1 VNEILQQ
8 WVFDGESKAV
18 ELAIENDI
26 AVIRFN
32 RPKERNP
39 LSVAVL
45 NELDIYISALDE
57 NLKAVIFTG
66 SEDVF
71 ASGANLREIAALK
84 TEREVREFGLRG
96 QRLMQKISDFP
107 FPTIAAVNGFCFG
120 GAFDLAL
127 SCSIRIANPT
137 AVFSHPG
144 ANLGIITGWGGT
156 QRLPRIIGEAAALE
170 MFLTAKRITAEEA
183 LKINLVSQIS
193 ESVLESAK
201 QFAFS
206 HSADNT
212 KTVLY

>member
-1 VNEILQQ
+1 MKAGDSPILIDTQNHIS
-8 WVFDGESKAV
+8 VV
-18 ELAIENDI
+18 
-26 AVIRFN
+26 RFN

-45 NELDIYISALDE
+45 KELDRIVSSLDS
-57 NLKAVIFTG
+57 NIKTLIFTG

-96 QRLMQKISDFP
+96 QRLMQKIADLP

-127 SCSIRIANPT
+127 ACSIRIAGSN

-144 ANLGIITGWGGT
+144 ANLGIMTGWGGT
-156 QRLPRIIGEAAALE
+156 QRLPKIVGEAKALDF
-170 MFLTAKRITAEEA
+170 FLTAKRFSAEEA
-183 LKINLVSQIS
+183 LQIGLISQIS
-193 ESVLESAK
+193 ENPLETAINLLN
-201 QFAFS
+201 Q
-206 HSADNT
+206 
-212 KTVLY
+212 

>member
-1 VNEILQQ
+1 M
-8 WVFDGESKAV
+8 KAV
-18 ELAIENDI
+18 DSPILIDTQNHI
-26 AVIRFN
+26 SVVRFN

-45 NELDIYISALDE
+45 KELDRIVSSLDS
-57 NLKAVIFTG
+57 NIKILIFTG
-66 SEDVF
+66 SEDIF

-96 QRLMQKISDFP
+96 QRLMQKIADLP

-127 SCSIRIANPT
+127 ACSVRIASSN

-156 QRLPRIIGEAAALE
+156 QRLPRIVGEAKALD
-170 MFLTAKRITAEEA
+170 FFFTAKRFSAEEA
-183 LKINLVSQIS
+183 LQIGLISQIS
-193 ESVLESAK
+193 ENPLETAINLLNK
-201 QFAFS
+201 Q
-206 HSADNT
+206 
-212 KTVLY
+212 

>member
-1 VNEILQQ
+1 MKAGDSPILIDTQNHIS
-8 WVFDGESKAV
+8 VV
-18 ELAIENDI
+18 
-26 AVIRFN
+26 RFN

-45 NELDIYISALDE
+45 EELDQIVSSLDS
-57 NLKAVIFTG
+57 NIKTLIFTG

-96 QRLMQKISDFP
+96 QRLMQKIADLP

-127 SCSIRIANPT
+127 ACSVRIASSN

-144 ANLGIITGWGGT
+144 ANLGIMTGWGGT
-156 QRLPRIIGEAAALE
+156 QRLPRIVGEAKALDF
-170 MFLTAKRITAEEA
+170 FLTAERFSAEEA
-183 LKINLVSQIS
+183 LQIGLISRISENPLETAINLLNQ
-193 ESVLESAK
+193 
-201 QFAFS
+201 Q
-206 HSADNT
+206 
-212 KTVLY
+212 

>member
-1 VNEILQQ
+1 M
-8 WVFDGESKAV
+8 KAV
-18 ELAIENDI
+18 DSPILIETQNHI
-26 AVIRFN
+26 SVIRLN

-45 NELDIYISALDE
+45 EELNQIVSSLDS
-57 NLKAVIFTG
+57 NIKTLIFTG

-71 ASGANLREIAALK
+71 ASGAHLREIAALK

-96 QRLMQKISDFP
+96 QRLMQKIADLP

-127 SCSIRIANPT
+127 ACNVRIASPN

-156 QRLPRIIGEAAALE
+156 QRLPRIIGETAALE
-170 MFLTAKRITAEEA
+170 MFLTAKRISADEA
-183 LKINLVSQIS
+183 LKLGLISQITQNP
-193 ESVLESAK
+193 LQA
-201 QFAFS
+201 ALDI
-206 HSADNT
+206 A
-212 KTVLY
+212 

>member
-1 VNEILQQ
+1 MKAGDSPIL
-8 WVFDGESKAV
+8 
-18 ELAIENDI
+18 IETQNHI
-26 AVIRFN
+26 SVVRFN

-39 LSVAVL
+39 LSVAIL
-45 NELDIYISALDE
+45 KELDQIVSSLDS
-57 NLKAVIFTG
+57 NIKTLIFTG

-71 ASGANLREIAALK
+71 ASGANLREIGALK

-96 QRLMQKISDFP
+96 QRLMQKIADLP

-127 SCSIRIANPT
+127 ACSVRIASPN

-156 QRLPRIIGEAAALE
+156 QRLTRVAGEAAAIE
-170 MFLTAKRITAEEA
+170 MFLTAKRITAQEA

-193 ESVLESAK
+193 DSLLASAK
-201 QFAFS
+201 QIALSYSTGATETFL
-206 HSADNT
+206 D
-212 KTVLY
+212 

>member
-1 VNEILQQ
+1 VNENLQQ
-8 WVFDGESKAV
+8 SVADSEFKAV
-18 ELAIENDI
+18 EFAIENNI
-26 AVIRFN
+26 AVVRFN

-45 NELDIYISALDE
+45 NELDIYLSALDE

-71 ASGANLREIAALK
+71 ASGANLREIAALN
-84 TEREVREFGLRG
+84 TVREVREFGLRG
-96 QRLMQKISDFP
+96 QRLMQKIADLP

-127 SCSIRIANPT
+127 ACSVRIASPN

-156 QRLPRIIGEAAALE
+156 QRLPRIIGEAPALE
-170 MFLTAKRITAEEA
+170 TFLTAKRFSADEA
-183 LKINLVSQIS
+183 LKLGLISQITQNP
-193 ESVLESAK
+193 LQA
-201 QFAFS
+201 ALDI
-206 HSADNT
+206 AR
-212 KTVLY
+212 

>member
-1 VNEILQQ
+1 VNELLQQ
-8 WVFDGESKAV
+8 PVAGGECK
-18 ELAIENDI
+18 AIELTIENSI
-26 AVIRFN
+26 AIIRFN

-45 NELDIYISALDE
+45 NELDNYFSTPDE

-84 TEREVREFGLRG
+84 TEREVRQFGLRG
-96 QRLMQKISDFP
+96 QRLMQKIADLP

-127 SCSIRIANPT
+127 ACSIRIAGPN

-156 QRLPRIIGEAAALE
+156 QRLPRIVGEAKALDF
-170 MFLTAKRITAEEA
+170 FLTAKRFSAKEA
-183 LKINLVSQIS
+183 LQIGLISQIS
-193 ESVLESAK
+193 ENPFETAINLLN
-201 QFAFS
+201 QQ
-206 HSADNT
+206 
-212 KTVLY
+212 